1 MLPYRSR
8 GLFFFFFFKQKTAYE
23 MQRGLVGSEM
33 CIRDR
38 YMGNL
43 SLTVSEIT
51 GWSLLAGIILSIL
64 LILTNCCETQART
77 IANFCVITLEVMY
90 SLYLIVLFIIV
101 QVYLFKKDND
111 CVEGWKAMY
120 IWALI
125 YVISFYITILFYIV
139 CLVCMCFGFIM
150 FTSQLSNDL
159 SNEVLH
165 GHPHED
171 LSLNAQ

>member
-38 YMGNL
+38 
-43 SLTVSEIT
+43 
-51 GWSLLAGIILSIL
+51 SLLAGIILSIL